1 MSTLDE
7 YRQAFPEYQNYSDP
21 ELAAILYK
29 EYGEGK
35 DKFDFWLT
43 VTGKGQRA
51 TPFEAG
57 TAGLKSA
64 AQTGI
69 AALQSQLGYEEAAKE
84 NLKEAQQRQEDIAQR
99 YRREVPT
106 AADIGMSPSRLA
118 RYAYEVGAES
128 VPYAL
133 PSVIGGI
140 GGGIIGGPIG
150 AAAGASA
157 LSFPVFTATNIQ
169 RQVQEGTPLQDVSI
183 GGAAATAV
191 PQAAFDALIGR
202 YIPFIGKAGTGSLIR
217 RSAMKAVE
225 GGAVESL
232 TETAQQAL
240 EVLQAN
246 PEKLMDFSPE
256 VRQELVESA
265 VAGGLLGGGL
275 GAVTGAVSRQ
285 PQVEPTIPGAPEKP
299 AAPIVEPTTPD
310 APAPTMEPTTP
321 GAPTEPT
328 TDVPQFG
335 NEWLQQNAKQLEA
348 FNEAETQ
355 YQVVEPTTKIAP
367 PQSGNTRL
375 YFDPSVT
382 DETTGATSFFVNPKD
397 LIKKKADAAI
407 RYVDAPQ
414 TLDLIPSPTDP
425 KASYHADPAVDKDLV
440 DRGLDYTVDEGKKL
454 PVKFTSV
461 VDKALYAIAK
471 NINPQERNLAKDYLS
486 KGLGMSEDEIDLK
499 SREVSA
505 KIDKHLEDRKK
516 AYGKGHVQEE
526 SITVPRFSEEP
537 SVITFPAEGRDTI
550 AGIDVNT
557 TDPAERAKLEEIE
570 KKTPVRITDASR
582 NALDTYAPGL
592 IDIARDVHLKFF
604 PGMKMNLV
612 AGKGRS
618 GGDRL
623 FGSMNPAK
631 MLRGEF
637 TININPDATF
647 SPEYALQ
654 TLFHE
659 FAHVFE
665 FTWFTS
671 IPKDQLRAIIDQ
683 YVREAYPEAMRRM
696 ATLEIFDAIEKGT
709 LNIDSSQEEVAKK
722 LKNKYE
728 KNAKG
733 KIVRKAGAQ
742 FGLRPDYHFSF
753 YEWLAEKG
761 ATWYATSDRVPRTAL
776 QKAFKNLYDGFRK
789 IYYEIAKYLGLT
801 PDQGAFEQLLSELY
815 GRKSETPLD
824 VLGKLP
830 QTRAQAIKAALAG
843 GVPLYGPVPSKQKV
857 KGDLI
862 QNVMREAAVQE
873 EARPGYTSMGDRV
886 ISKENPLTQADIQ
899 ETDNNPALLDPNI
912 PPEVQKMA
920 YFVAAKKP
928 VGFWSNLLSNLFGRV
943 GNESLASAF
952 IRNNV
957 ASQVPFLERADL
969 REVGRTLERMQNAQG
984 RITGLIESGHL
995 VYDPKTK
1002 QLEFRSKIGDRDVGG
1017 LKKLFA
1023 PAGIKGESALQ
1034 LYMIAKRELDLRA
1047 RGRTGIGYKDPSTG
1061 TIDPKTGK
1069 IDPKTMKPFTNEQL
1083 KKIVEATPEHIKK
1096 VGQDLYEFNKEMVQ
1110 FSVDTGVIPQELG
1123 DNLMSM
1129 FYTPFY
1135 RIQDTE
1141 IENNGNLTIA
1151 GPVGAALKNPSA
1163 VTLFNQ
1169 KVTAGGLID
1178 ANFYEN
1184 TFRNYSSIVTAGLK
1198 NIAYSNAAKALI
1210 DLKDPSI
1217 AQVVGKPD
1225 KNSITYRVAG
1235 GDKHLQIN
1243 DPAMF
1248 QALAAFSPK
1257 QLDGFV
1263 SAASKFANV
1272 LRTGVTTAPPFQ
1284 IANLYR
1290 GVLDVYLKTG
1300 MPLTDLVVGTYKGIK
1315 EAYRRGASA
1324 QAIQAQTGFG
1334 GFRYG
1339 ASAQSQAEALRAAFA
1354 TKEGSATAWQQGMNL
1369 LGKLETI
1376 GDASEMGPR
1385 IAYYKWLVEKKK
1397 MSPEE
1402 AAWEA
1407 VNLTNFSRSG
1417 TGKGITGSALAVLI
1431 PMIPFL
1437 NARVQSLYR
1446 LMEAGTAGGGK
1457 TLFQKGS
1464 IGLPLAIVNRGLMLA
1479 AIELG
1484 LNLIYGDDDWY
1495 KNLSVRDKIANN
1507 YIAAGDTVIALPRV
1521 FELGSAFG
1529 AIPALVLDAI
1539 RQQDGSELADGLG
1552 QIALGTFFFNP
1563 IPQFAKPIVELYFNK
1578 DMFTGR
1584 DIETLADKR
1593 LPSGERADE
1602 LTSEVA
1608 KLIGKFTGEANL
1620 SPKQVDVLLRGYLG
1634 TLATT
1639 FTSVVDGFLASAGT
1653 RPQGYFGDPTDFT
1666 SIGANTVGLAR
1677 FVKSPEQLS
1686 NKYVKDFYE
1695 MVKDVTEITSSIKKA
1710 QDTGDIDA
1718 LQAKL
1723 EANPQAMTLKPML
1736 NRIQNRIGDLNDAMD
1751 KVRLNKN
1758 ISSEDKV
1765 QRINMLREEKVRLA
1779 EEAVKIGRELGL

>member
-106 AADIGMSPSRLA
+106 AAEIGMSPSRLA

-169 RQVQEGTPLQDVSI
+169 RQVQEGAPLQDVSI
-183 GGAAATAV
+183 GRAAATAV

-202 YIPFIGKAGTGSLIR
+202 YIPFIGKAATGSLVR
-217 RSAMKAVE
+217 RSTLKALE
-225 GGAVESL
+225 GGAVEGL

-240 EVLQAN
+240 EILQAN
-246 PEKLMDFSPE
+246 PEKLTDFSPE

-285 PQVEPTIPGAPEKP
+285 PT
-299 AAPIVEPTTPD
+299 VEPTTP
-310 APAPTMEPTTP
+310 TEPTAAQPAEP
-321 GAPTEPT
+321 GAPVEPT
-328 TDVPQFG
+328 VTPPGEPVAVPSQG
-335 NEWLQQNAKQLEA
+335 NEWLQQNAKPLEA
-348 FNEAETQ
+348 FNEAPME
-355 YQVVEPTTKIAP
+355 YQVAEPATKLP
-367 PQSGNTRL
+367 PPKNGETRM
-375 YFDPSVT
+375 YFDPDVT
-382 DETTGATSFFVNPKD
+382 EGSTGATAFFANPKD
-397 LIKKKADAAI
+397 LLKAKPEAAI
-407 RYVDAPQ
+407 KFVDVPQ
-414 TLDLIPSPTDP
+414 TFNFTKSEPTAV
-425 KASYHADPAVDKDLV
+425 ASYVTDPAVDKDLI
-440 DRGLDYTVDEGKKL
+440 DKGQDYLTDEGKKL
-454 PVKFTSV
+454 PIKFTSI
-461 VDKALYAIAK
+461 VDKSLYAFAK
-471 NINPQERNLAKDYLS
+471 DPRYSVLAKDYLS

-505 KIDKHLEDRKK
+505 KIDKHLEDRKQ
-516 AYGKGHVQEE
+516 AYGKGHAPEE
-526 SITVPRFSEEP
+526 SITVPRFSEDA
-537 SVITFPAEGRDTI
+537 SVVTFPVEPRETI
-550 AGIDVNT
+550 GGIDVNT
-557 TDPAERAKLEEIE
+557 TDPAEQAKLKDIVD
-570 KKTPVRITDASR
+570 KSPFNVTDAS
-582 NALDTYAPGL
+582 NKALEDYAPGIVDL
-592 IDIARDVHLKFF
+592 ARDIHLKFF
-604 PGMKMNLV
+604 PGIKMNLRS
-612 AGKGRS
+612 AKGKTSS
-618 GGDRL
+618 GSRT
-623 FGSMNPAK
+623 FGSMNYGK
-631 MLRGEF
+631 LLQGEI
-637 TININPDATF
+637 TINVNTDAAY
-647 SPEYALQ
+647 SPEGALR

-665 FTWFTS
+665 FTWFSS

-683 YVREAYPEAMRRM
+683 YVRETYPDAMRRM
-696 ATLEIFDAIEKGT
+696 ASYEIFKVIEQQKFK
-709 LNIDSSQEEVAKK
+709 SSADQAEIAAA
-722 LKNKYE
+722 L
-728 KNAKG
+728 KG
-733 KIVRKAGAQ
+733 KVEKTPKGRIVLKGEAKAQ
-742 FGLRPDYHFSF
+742 FRPRYHLGFS
-753 YEWLAEKG
+753 EWIAEKG
-761 ATWYATSDRVPRTAL
+761 ANWYMNSDRVPRTAL
-776 QKAFKNLYDGFRK
+776 QKAFKNFYDGLRK
-789 IYYEIAKYLGLT
+789 IYYEISKYLGIT

-815 GRKSETPLD
+815 GRKETTPID
-824 VLGKLP
+824 VAG
-830 QTRAQAIKAALAG
+830 KAAQTEAEAEAAARAA
-843 GVPLYGPVPSKQKV
+843 GVPLDTKV
-857 KGDLI
+857 TDARRRKGVVE
-862 QNVMREAAVQE
+862 NVMREATVRE
-873 EARPGYTSMGDRV
+873 EARPGYTSMGDRL
-886 ISKENPLTQADIQ
+886 ISKEHPLTQADIQ

-928 VGFWSNLLSNLFGRV
+928 VGFWSNLVSNLFGRV

-984 RITGLIESGHL
+984 RMTGLIESGHL

-1002 QLEFRSKIGDRDVGG
+1002 QLEFRSKIGNRDIGG

-1023 PAGIKGESALQ
+1023 PAGLKGEAALQ

-1069 IDPKTMKPFTNEQL
+1069 IDPNTMKPFTNEQL

-1141 IENNGNLTIA
+1141 IENNGNLTVA

-1169 KVTAGGLID
+1169 KVTAGGQID

-1210 DLKDPSI
+1210 DLDDPSI

-1225 KNSITYRVAG
+1225 NNSITYRVAG

-1248 QALAAFSPK
+1248 QSLAAFSPK

-1272 LRTGVTTAPPFQ
+1272 LRTGVTTAPAFQ

-1300 MPLTDLVVGTYKGIK
+1300 MPLTDLVVGTFKGIK
-1315 EAYRRGASA
+1315 EAYKRGASA
-1324 QAIQAQTGFG
+1324 QAIQAKTGFG

-1369 LGKLETI
+1369 LGKLENI

-1397 MSPEE
+1397 MNPEE

-1484 LNLIYGDDDWY
+1484 LNAIYGDDEWY

-1507 YIAAGDTVIALPRV
+1507 YLKAGDTVVALPRV

-1552 QIALGTFFFNP
+1552 QIAMGTFFFNP
-1563 IPQFAKPIVELYFNK
+1563 IPQFAKPLVELYFNR

-1608 KLIGKFTGEANL
+1608 KLIGKYTGEANL

-1639 FTSVVDGFLASAGT
+1639 FTSIVDGFLASAGT
-1653 RPQGYFGDPTDFT
+1653 RPQGYFGDPTNPV
-1666 SIGANTVGLAR
+1666 SIGANAVGLAR
-1677 FVKSPEQLS
+1677 FVKSPEQLT
-1686 NKYVKDFYE
+1686 NKYVKDFYT

-1718 LQAKL
+1718 LLEKL

-1736 NRIQNRIGDLNDAMD
+1736 NRVQNRIGDLNDAMD
-1751 KVRLNKN
+1751 KVRLNQN
-1758 ISSEDKV
+1758 ISAEDKV

-1779 EEAVKIGRELGL
+1779 EQAVTMGRELGL

>member
-1 MSTLDE
+1 VVDTLE
-7 YRQAFPEYQNYSDP
+7 NFRKANP
-21 ELAAILYK
+21 ELRDWSDAELASALYK
-29 EYGEGK
+29 KYGQGMDE
-35 DKFDFWLT
+35 FDFALELK
-43 VTGKGQRA
+43 GKGKRA

-183 GGAAATAV
+183 GKAAATAV

-285 PQVEPTIPGAPEKP
+285 PQVEPT
-299 AAPIVEPTTPD
+299 T
-310 APAPTMEPTTP
+310 
-321 GAPTEPT
+321 PTEPT
-328 TDVPQFG
+328 EPTAAQPTAAQPTEPGAAVEPTVTPPGEPVAVPAQG
-335 NEWLQQNAKQLEA
+335 NEWLQQNAKPLEA
-348 FNEAETQ
+348 FNEAPME
-355 YQVVEPTTKIAP
+355 YQVVEPATKLAP
-367 PQSGNTRL
+367 PKKGEVRM
-375 YFDPSVT
+375 YFDPNVT
-382 DETTGATSFFVNPKD
+382 EGNTGATAFFANPKD
-397 LIKKKADAAI
+397 LLKAKPEAAI
-407 RYVDAPQ
+407 KFVDVPETFNFAKSEPTAVTSYV
-414 TLDLIPSPTDP
+414 T
-425 KASYHADPAVDKDLV
+425 DPAVDKDL
-440 DRGLDYTVDEGKKL
+440 LDKGQDYVLDEGKKL
-454 PVKFTSV
+454 PVKFTSI
-461 VDKALYAIAK
+461 VDKSLYAIAK
-471 NINPQERNLAKDYLS
+471 KTNPDEFNLAKDYLS
-486 KGLGMSEDEIDLK
+486 KGLGLSEDEIDLK
-499 SREVSA
+499 SRDVSA
-505 KIDKHLEDRKK
+505 QIDKYLEDRKQSF
-516 AYGKGHVQEE
+516 GKKQGAEE

-537 SVITFPAEGRDTI
+537 SVATFPVEPRETI
-550 AGIDVNT
+550 GGIDVNT
-557 TDPAERAKLEEIE
+557 TDPAEQQKLKDIID
-570 KKTPVRITDASR
+570 KSPFNVTDAS
-582 NALDTYAPGL
+582 NKALESYAPGIVDL
-592 IDIARDVHLKFF
+592 ARDIHLKFF
-604 PGMKMNLV
+604 PGIKMNLRS
-612 AGKGRS
+612 GKGKT
-618 GGDRL
+618 GGNRL
-623 FGSMNPAK
+623 FGSMNYGK
-631 MLRGEF
+631 LLQGEI
-637 TININPDATF
+637 TINVNTDAAY
-647 SPEYALQ
+647 SPESALR

-665 FTWFTS
+665 FTWFSS

-683 YVREAYPEAMRRM
+683 YVRETYPDAMRRM
-696 ATLEIFDAIEKGT
+696 AAYEIFKVIE
-709 LNIDSSQEEVAKK
+709 QQK
-722 LKNKYE
+722 LKSSADETQIAEALKGKVE
-728 KNAKG
+728 KTPKG
-733 KIVRKAGAQ
+733 KIVLKGAAKAE
-742 FGLRPDYHFSF
+742 FDPKYHLGFS
-753 YEWLAEKG
+753 EWIAEKG
-761 ATWYATSDRVPRTAL
+761 ANWYMNSDRVPRTAL
-776 QKAFKNLYDGFRK
+776 QKAFKNFYDGLRK
-789 IYYEIAKYLGLT
+789 IYYEISKYLGIT
-801 PDQGAFEQLLSELY
+801 PNQGAFEQLLSELY
-815 GRKSETPLD
+815 GRKETTPID
-824 VLGKLP
+824 TAGKYV
-830 QTRAQAIKAALAG
+830 QTEIEAEAAARAA
-843 GVPLYGPVPSKQKV
+843 GVPLGAKV
-857 KGDLI
+857 TEGRRRKGLI
-862 QNVMREAAVQE
+862 EDVMREAAVQE

-886 ISKENPLTQADIQ
+886 ISKDNPLTQADIQ

-1023 PAGIKGESALQ
+1023 PAGIKGEAALQ

-1069 IDPKTMKPFTNEQL
+1069 IDPNTMKPFTNEQL

-1169 KVTAGGLID
+1169 KVTAGGQID

-1210 DLKDPSI
+1210 NLKDPSI

-1315 EAYRRGASA
+1315 EAYKRGASA

-1584 DIETLADKR
+1584 DIETLSDKR

-1751 KVRLNKN
+1751 KIRLNKN

-1765 QRINMLREEKVRLA
+1765 QRINVLREEKVRLA